1 MEKKVKSRNVL
12 DKLSSESREKFLKLG
27 KIETRKKGDV
37 LFIER
42 EKIEH
47 MYIILEGY
55 VSLYRNSK
63 YGDERVIFICTDG
76 EIVNEVCL
84 QDNKTSIA
92 ARALSDLR
100 LLKIYVKDLDN
111 FFENDYEAFK
121 IVYNS
126 LAHKLRRLY
135 RQTGNS
141 NGTFPIEKRL
151 AARIWKLAR
160 DYGKNIEGGRKI
172 KFEVTVTL
180 LASMVGA
187 KRETVSRII
196 SKMKKEKLIKHDKG
210 VLIVLDMDALK
221 TIV

>member
-210 VLIVLDMDALK
+210 VLIVLDMDTLK

>member
-160 DYGKNIEGGRKI
+160 DYGKDIDSGRKI

-210 VLIVLDMDALK
+210 VLIVTDMDTLK